1 MWKIV
6 IVIPICWK
14 LYPQKCTLPKLHSLT
29 WIKISHSSSCI
40 LVNEHSTNNTVNWRE
55 IVKSFVLCSL
65 FCSNLFYFF
74 MSNLILFLPSAGLD
88 IGPISDDPSSLPQP
102 NVNQS
107 SRPLTEEQLDGILS
121 PELDKMVTDGNSF
134 VLLENLSRNLIST
147 PTSNYYLFCS
157 IPVWTWLRN
166 RFDCI
171 FWWLLILC
179 CLYFVQVL
187 FLANCSKSQ
196 VRALLFVVFCKI

>member
-1 MWKIV
+1 MYSTKT
-6 IVIPICWK
+6 
-14 LYPQKCTLPKLHSLT
+14 PQSYFNKNFPFFQLHSSQLT
-29 WIKISHSSSCI
+29 FHKQYSKLEGNSEEFCFMLFI
-40 LVNEHSTNNTVNWRE
+40 LQQS
-55 IVKSFVLCSL
+55 IL
-65 FCSNLFYFF
+65 FF
-74 MSNLILFLPSAGLD
+74 MSNLIFFLPSAGLD

-134 VLLENLSRNLIST
+134 VLLENLSRNLISN

-166 RFDCI
+166 RFYCI
-171 FWWLLILC
+171 F
-179 CLYFVQVL
+179 
-187 FLANCSKSQ
+187 
-196 VRALLFVVFCKI
+196 